1 MTYQQEG
8 PRSKRQCVSPTYK
21 ISDSLAN
28 KRKKRTTINVQKNT
42 SLVAALLCATKTE
55 SRDKTRNKTPKMT
68 KGTTLAAEGSDAF
81 FARRPL
87 SPTQ

>member
-1 MTYQQEG
+1 MYKQEG
-8 PRSKRQCVSPTYK
+8 PSSKRQCVSPTYK
-21 ISDSLAN
+21 ISESLAN